1 MPLFQTRPIPHQ
13 PFQTSQKQQIIEDDD
28 DDRYDDES
36 DAADADAASG
46 ITSGL
51 LCSGLQG
58 LTSTRVS
65 LPDDQKWFNDQERV
79 QDRHKAGSPVCA
91 AWTSVSVVT
100 VGTVTDVI
108 TVVVVVEN
116 RPNLLQPTS
125 DKIKNV
131 LFQSNEVSWPKTE
144 TSDFSASYKSFSLVL
159 KRPFWLSDPQLV
171 RIVVKTNS
179 SG

>member
-1 MPLFQTRPIPHQ
+1 MTMSLFQTRPIPHQ
-13 PFQTSQKQQIIEDDD
+13 PFQASQKQQIIEDDD

-91 AWTSVSVVT
+91 A
-100 VGTVTDVI
+100 
-108 TVVVVVEN
+108 
-116 RPNLLQPTS
+116 
-125 DKIKNV
+125 
-131 LFQSNEVSWPKTE
+131 
-144 TSDFSASYKSFSLVL
+144 
-159 KRPFWLSDPQLV
+159 
-171 RIVVKTNS
+171 
-179 SG
+179 